1 MNKLDIW
8 KFVKNELENAG
19 EAVILVVADSS
30 ESSPGRQGFLMA
42 VNNAGE
48 IKGTVG
54 GGVLEFKMIREAQTL
69 FEKRHRSEL
78 KILHHDPDSEGEKS
92 GLVCGG
98 TQTIILMHLNKDDL
112 PKVTGIIDSYED
124 ASPKLI
130 IIDQEGLNVTEAAEL
145 KYSAEFEIFENG
157 EFKYFE
163 PIGIK
168 ETVYIVGGGH
178 VGLALSRLMKFLNFR
193 VVVFDHRNDVFT
205 MEQNE
210 VADNKIIT
218 AYENVGR
225 FIPESEYSYVVIVTA
240 AHVGDKTAL
249 KSVINKKVKYI
260 GTMGSKRKIKMIFD
274 ALKKEGVEEQLLEKV
289 HSPIGLDIAS
299 ETPEEIAVSI
309 AAEIIKVKNQK

>member
-19 EAVILVVADSS
+19 EVTILVVADSS

-42 VNNAGE
+42 VNSTGE

-54 GGVLEFKMIREAQTL
+54 GGVLEFKMIREAQAL
-69 FEKRHRSEL
+69 FEKRQRSEL
-78 KILHHDPDSEGEKS
+78 KTLHHDPDSEGEKS

-98 TQTIILMHLNKDDL
+98 TQTIILILLNKDDL
-112 PKVTGIIDSYED
+112 PKVTEIIDAYKD

-130 IIDQEGLNVTEAAEL
+130 IIDQEGLSVTEAAEL